1 MIAGY
6 YISKDKEK
14 LQLDKVKDLLKQT
27 YWAAERPEET
37 IIKSIQNSICY
48 GIFENNGTQVGF
60 ARIITDYATTYYL
73 CDVIIDKEHRAKG
86 LGKLLIE
93 NITNDIDLKN
103 LRGLLLTKDAHGLYK
118 QYGFERD
125 TEKFMQKP
133 ILL

>member
-103 LRGLLLTKDAHGLYK
+103 LRGLLLTKDAHGLYE

>member
-1 MIAGY
+1 MITGY
-6 YISKDKEK
+6 YISKDKSK
-14 LQLDKVKDLLKQT
+14 LQLDMVKDLLKQT

-73 CDVIIDKEHRAKG
+73 CDVIIDKKHRGKG
-86 LGKLLIE
+86 LGKALIE
-93 NITNDIDLKN
+93 FITNDVDLKN

>member
-1 MIAGY
+1 MITGY

-27 YWAAERPEET
+27 YWAADRPEET
-37 IIKSIQNSICY
+37 IIKSIQNSMCY
-48 GIFENNGTQVGF
+48 GIFENNVTQVGF

-73 CDVIIDKEHRAKG
+73 CDVIIDKEHRGKG
-86 LGKLLIE
+86 LGKALIE
-93 NITNDIDLKN
+93 FITNDIELKN

-133 ILL
+133 IG

>member
-1 MIAGY
+1 M
-6 YISKDKEK
+6 
-14 LQLDKVKDLLKQT
+14 DKVKDLLKQT

-60 ARIITDYATTYYL
+60 AGIITDYATTYYL
-73 CDVIIDKEHRAKG
+73 CDVIIDKKHRGNG
-86 LGKLLIE
+86 LGKALIE
-93 NITNDIDLKN
+93 FITNDVDLKN

>member
-1 MIAGY
+1 MIAEY
-6 YISKDKEK
+6 YISKEKEK
-14 LQLDKVKDLLKQT
+14 LQLDRVKNLLKQT
-27 YWAAERPEET
+27 YWAADRPEEA

-48 GIFENNGTQVGF
+48 GIFENNLTQVGF